1 MEQSNIPKDLLKN
14 HNIFKLKCK
23 HSIMS
28 SVLISIQS
36 NHSYA
41 LKSAHSLPP
50 NQTLVF
56 QAPKRVTHKPVEKP
70 MFRKFTKVALQ
81 ISEKYP

>member
-50 NQTLVF
+50 NQTLAF
-56 QAPKRVTHKPVEKP
+56 
-70 MFRKFTKVALQ
+70 
-81 ISEKYP
+81 